1 MTIDPVREFI
11 RAFNE
16 RDLDAFVD
24 TLDPEVE
31 LHSMKG
37 LLKGTEAARLWATRA
52 RGGVQQT
59 IEMEQLYEGDGRAV
73 ALIIR
78 RWHWDD
84 DEGEFAGEDEMA
96 WVFELHEHRIRSWR
110 PFENRAEA
118 LRIAGF
124 SNSRPGL
131 PGGAR
136 HDGRSK

>member
-1 MTIDPVREFI
+1 VERTDPIREFI

-16 RDLDAFVD
+16 RDLDAFVA

-37 LLKGTEAARLWATRA
+37 LKKGHDAARHWATRK

-59 IEMEQLYEGDGRAV
+59 IELEDLYEGGGRAV
-73 ALIIR
+73 ALIMR

-96 WVFELHEHRIRSWR
+96 WVFDLHERRIRSWR
-110 PFENRAEA
+110 PFEDREEA
-118 LRIAGF
+118 LRLAGF
-124 SNSRPGL
+124 PPR
-131 PGGAR
+131 
-136 HDGRSK
+136 

>member
-1 MTIDPVREFI
+1 VERTDPVREFI

-16 RDLDAFVD
+16 RDLDAFVE

-37 LLKGTEAARLWATRA
+37 LKRGREAARHWATRK

-59 IEMEQLYEGDGRAV
+59 IELEELYEEGTEGGSGRAV
-73 ALIIR
+73 ALIMR

-96 WVFELHEHRIRSWR
+96 WVFDLRERRIRSWR
-110 PFENRAEA
+110 PFEDRDEA
-118 LRIAGF
+118 LRLAGF
-124 SNSRPGL
+124 SPR
-131 PGGAR
+131 
-136 HDGRSK
+136 

>member
-1 MTIDPVREFI
+1 VAASTPRIDPVREFI

-16 RDLDAFVD
+16 RDIEAFLG

-37 LLKGTEAARLWATRA
+37 LLKGTEAARLWATRK

-59 IEMEQLYEGDGRAV
+59 IELEELYEGDERTV
-73 ALIIR
+73 ALIMR

-96 WVFELHEHRIRSWR
+96 WVFQLHERRIRSWR
-110 PFENRAEA
+110 PFEDRAEA
-118 LRIAGF
+118 MRAAGF
-124 SNSRPGL
+124 SPG
-131 PGGAR
+131 
-136 HDGRSK
+136 